1 MNPPPEKRMKP
12 RFFNRIVMAIASV
25 FAAITGKNTLA
36 GKPINLANAMGLGN
50 AMAHPVFNGGG
61 NISIRRACRITNQRK
76 RRKHFRAQIANGS
89 IR

>member
-1 MNPPPEKRMKP
+1 MNLPEKRMKP
-12 RFFNRIVMAIASV
+12 RLFNRIALAIAAV
-25 FAAITGKNTLA
+25 FSAITGKSGLS

-50 AMAHPVFNGGG
+50 SLAHPAFNGGG
-61 NISIRRACRITNQRK
+61 NISIRRACRTSNQRK